1 MKRGLVLLIVI
12 LPLLFVNFSP
22 AQAAGLVPC
31 GGSGEPACNVCHFFQ
46 LINNLIY
53 GFLFRIVPVIAALMF
68 VVGGV
73 MLLFAG
79 AKPDLLNKAKSV
91 ITATVIGLL
100 LIFGAWLIVNTI
112 LQKLGIIA
120 MPSIL
125 QWYNVG
131 CTI

>member
-1 MKRGLVLLIVI
+1 MKEGLI
-12 LPLLFVNFSP
+12 LMVAILTFLFVGLSP
-22 AQAAGLVPC
+22 VQAAGLVPC
-31 GGSGEPACNVCHFFQ
+31 GGPGEDPCNICHFFQ
-46 LINNLIY
+46 LINNLTRD
-53 GFLFRIVPVIAALMF
+53 FLFKIVPVVASLMF
-68 VVGGV
+68 IVGGA

-112 LQKLGIIA
+112 LDKLGIVG

-125 QWYNVG
+125 EWYRVD
-131 CTI
+131 CAI